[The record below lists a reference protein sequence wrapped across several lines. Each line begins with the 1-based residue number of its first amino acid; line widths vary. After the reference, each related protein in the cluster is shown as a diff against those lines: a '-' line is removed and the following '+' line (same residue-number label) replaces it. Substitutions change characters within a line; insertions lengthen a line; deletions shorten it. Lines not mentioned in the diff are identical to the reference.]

1 MFSLSSILA
10 WLLTISNF
18 AFSIFLYF
26 TIVIYLLSDEKDLS
40 YKVARLLPID
50 SKAKRSLVMTLN
62 DSIKGIFLSNLQI
75 AIFQA
80 VYTWVLFDLA

>member
-10 WLLTISNF
+10 WLLTLSNF

-26 TIVIYLLSDEKDLS
+26 TIVILLLSDEKDLS

-50 SKAKRSLVMTLN
+50 AKARKSLVLTLN
-62 DSIKGIFLSNLQI
+62 DSVKGIFLSNIQI
-75 AIFQA
+75 AIF
-80 VYTWVLFDLA
+80 